1 MRTPLIA
8 LLLLITL
15 SANKCAQK
23 GIDPAALKEKKWIVE
38 TLNGQRPELPDGA
51 ETPWL
56 KLAGDQLQG
65 FGGCNAL
72 MGSYTLDGTK
82 LGFSGIGSTKK
93 YCEGIQPTENA
104 VKEMLGKVDS
114 FSLDGNQLR
123 LLGGGKELAQL
134 RGE

>member
-1 MRTPLIA
+1 MRTATIA

-15 SANKCAQK
+15 SANTCVKQ
-23 GIDPAALKEKKWIVE
+23 GIDPAALKDKKWIVE

-65 FGGCNAL
+65 FGGCNNL
-72 MGSYTLDGTK
+72 MGSYTLEGTK
-82 LGFSGIGSTKK
+82 LSFSGIGSTKK

-114 FSLDGNQLR
+114 FKLDGDQLR
-123 LLGGGKELAQL
+123 LLGGGKELAAL